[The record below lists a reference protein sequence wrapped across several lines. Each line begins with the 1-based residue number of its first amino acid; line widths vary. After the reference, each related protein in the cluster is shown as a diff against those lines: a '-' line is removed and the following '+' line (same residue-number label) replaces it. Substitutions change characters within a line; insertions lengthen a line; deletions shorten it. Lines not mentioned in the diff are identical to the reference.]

1 MQVIED
7 VFSFS
12 YLSGID
18 ILDNPNELAEQAM
31 QKANGVLN
39 QEAFR
44 LNRLGLVGAEMIL
57 GVVTKNRL
65 HLSRVGTGFAYL
77 FRGGNI
83 RTFMRRPVETRI
95 LGKDMTVRVETTER
109 HLRAGDVLVLG
120 TGDLGRALADI
131 ELKNTVLSTI
141 DSQEACERIISL
153 AASRYKGAGHDKE
166 AMAVEVIQFGDMDES
181 PLLQAGRFAS
191 EPVLH
196 HYITKGTAYLE
207 SGMYDKAI
215 QEFQKGLAINSDA
228 FSLNFQIALAFQGK
242 GALDVAL
249 HHVNK
254 AMELFPNFVD
264 GHIKLGELYYQK
276 GQIRRASN
284 EFETAVALGGN
295 SPDPYIALGSFYYKE
310 SLYSHAA
317 KVFKKALE
325 FDPNNQQA
333 QRNYQ
338 MAIRRAKS
346 ITGAIAEGAKKVS
359 RGIRAPFQRKK

>member
-1 MQVIED
+1 ME
-7 VFSFS
+7 
-12 YLSGID
+12 
-18 ILDNPNELAEQAM
+18 NPNELAEQAI

-44 LNRLGLVGAEMIL
+44 LNRLGQTGAEMIL
-57 GVVTKNRL
+57 AVVTKNRL

-83 RTFMRRPVETRI
+83 RTFMRRPTEIRM
-95 LGKDMTVRVETTER
+95 LGKDMTVRVEATER
-109 HLRAGDVLVLG
+109 HLRAGDILVLG

-153 AASRYKGAGHDKE
+153 AASRYKGAGHNKE
-166 AMAVEVIQFGDMDES
+166 AMAVEVIQFGDIDET
-181 PLLQAGRFAS
+181 PVIHAGRFAS

-215 QEFQKGLAINSDA
+215 QEFQKGLAINPDA
-228 FSLNFQIALAFQGK
+228 FSLNFQAALAYQGK

-249 HHVNK
+249 YHLNK
-254 AMELFPNFVD
+254 AMELFPNFID
-264 GHIKLGELYYQK
+264 GHIKLGEIFYQK
-276 GQIRRASN
+276 GQIRRAST

-295 SPDPYIALGSFYYKE
+295 SADPYIALGSFYYKE
-310 SLYSHAA
+310 SLFSQAA
-317 KVFKKALE
+317 KAFKKALE

-338 MAIRRAKS
+338 MAVRRAKS
-346 ITGAIAEGAKKVS
+346 ITGALAEGAKKVS